1 MCIPFHA
8 MVSRLWFSFELS
20 ARSRS
25 ITAFAQVK
33 KLTSDVRI
41 MGLLL
46 RTAYRIKFI
55 KAETFP
61 SKKNGTADNM
71 LIDADTFCIFLFC
84 LSCLQIRPGPEGGGS
99 LGGFELSI

>member
-1 MCIPFHA
+1 

-25 ITAFAQVK
+25 IMAFAQAK

-46 RTAYRIKFI
+46 RTAYRAYRIK
-55 KAETFP
+55 
-61 SKKNGTADNM
+61 
-71 LIDADTFCIFLFC
+71 LRLFQAIIWHC
-84 LSCLQIRPGPEGGGS
+84 
-99 LGGFELSI
+99 